1 MTDLRNLPAPVLER
15 LAHGYGEDF
24 LAERHRGFDIEYKG
38 KTLEHRA
45 NPRLELRSDDDGRP
59 ILRGY
64 AAVYDW
70 PYDVA
75 GGPDAYGWKE
85 TIVRGAVDK
94 SVREQDSVFLLYN
107 HDGLPLAGTKDGS
120 LTVASD
126 TIGYFS
132 EARIDPR
139 SAWSMEIVHRVA
151 SGLLDAMSWA
161 FMSLRQKWNE
171 DYTERQIFE
180 AKAFD
185 QSVVSMPANPATV
198 VVARS
203 QQAMPNMAR
212 LEAIL
217 AELRSDFAA

>member
-1 MTDLRNLPAPVLER
+1 VTDLRNLPDPVRER
-15 LAHGYGEDF
+15 LAEGFGPDF
-24 LAERHRGFDIEYKG
+24 LSERHRGFDVDYKG

-45 NPRLELRSDDDGRP
+45 NPRIEIRTDDDGRP
-59 ILRGY
+59 VLRGY

-70 PYDVA
+70 GYDVA
-75 GGPDAYGWKE
+75 GGPDKYGWTE

-94 SVREQDSVFLLYN
+94 SVREQDEVFLLYN

-120 LTVASD
+120 LTVSSD
-126 TIGYFS
+126 AIGYYS

-139 SAWSMEIVHRVA
+139 STYSMEIVHRVA

-161 FMSLRQKWNE
+161 FMSLRQKWND
-171 DYTERQIFE
+171 DYTERLIYE

-203 QQAMPNMAR
+203 QLAQPNLAVV
-212 LEAIL
+212 EAFL
-217 AELRSDFAA
+217 AELRSARA